1 MFNKRLV
8 VEDICVTAHV
18 ETHVSNLGKKTLS
31 VVLVKNSLQYFI
43 LSCCLLNMSPSLS
56 GFQSVV

>member
-1 MFNKRLV
+1 MLLHMYQIL
-8 VEDICVTAHV
+8 E
-18 ETHVSNLGKKTLS
+18 KKTLS